1 MTCEYGK
8 NEAARAV
15 DAPGGAVDGAMKW
28 CQDLLALPQAAM
40 NLTRRQA
47 RADLVREFARD
58 IDDELAGVG
67 SWWWN
72 QETQAAL
79 HRMVEQLGE
88 EEKVIGESW

>member
-1 MTCEYGK
+1 MVPAEQVVD
-8 NEAARAV
+8 RAI
-15 DAPGGAVDGAMKW
+15 KW

-58 IDDELAGVG
+58 IDHELAEVG

-79 HRMVEQLGE
+79 HRMVEQLAM
-88 EEKVIGESW
+88 KKKS